1 MAFFSYSNAPL
12 NLLST
17 AGVVLTLLSTV
28 LMVISVLVRIFSPS
42 YVPQGL
48 TTVLLLVI
56 FFGSIN
62 LLGIAVLGEYIAKII
77 IEVKQRPRLIRS
89 AIIRQGVISADIPDE
104 SLRPN

>member
-1 MAFFSYSNAPL
+1 
-12 NLLST
+12 
-17 AGVVLTLLSTV
+17 
-28 LMVISVLVRIFSPS
+28 MVISILVRIFAPS

-48 TTVLLLVI
+48 TTLVLLVI

-77 IEVKQRPRLIRS
+77 IEVKERPRLIRS
-89 AIIRQGVISADIPDE
+89 AIIRHGAITAELPDE